1 VPTTADL
8 LRARTKQFGFDVV
21 DLVKQLPRNIAGE
34 CVARQLI
41 RAGTGVASNHRAAC
55 RGRSRREFIA
65 RLGVVLE
72 EADESELWLEVL
84 IACELAPGLP
94 GRASTS
100 RSRRAARHLLP
111 IAKDGARASAVTP

>member
-1 VPTTADL
+1 
-8 LRARTKQFGFDVV
+8 
-21 DLVKQLPRNIAGE
+21 VKQLPRNIAGE

-94 GRASTS
+94 VERLLHEAAELRAIFSQSPKT
-100 RSRRAARHLLP
+100 ARERQP
-111 IAKDGARASAVTP
+111 